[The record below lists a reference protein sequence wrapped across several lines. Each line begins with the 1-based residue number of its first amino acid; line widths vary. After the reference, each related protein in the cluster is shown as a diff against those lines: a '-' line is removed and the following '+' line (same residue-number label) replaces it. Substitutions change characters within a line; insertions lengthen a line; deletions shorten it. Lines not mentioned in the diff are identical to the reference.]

1 VSEWRKPE
9 EEEPKKKN
17 WRKEIKEAAE
27 FLSKYEGGDYE
38 EYVRMLTEAGRPFDD
53 ECVTKDGYRL
63 VGTYDYRVMD
73 GTLIYQVLR
82 YQYPLVRKAKRFLIR
97 RPGPPG
103 IEWVF
108 GSPDN
113 LKIIYNWP
121 AVAANPEGV
130 VYFCEGEN
138 KADRLIALGLVA
150 TTVPGQNWSPEAA
163 EALRG
168 MSVVIVEDNDSAGK
182 SEASDS
188 VRALHGVTRSVRR
201 LRLPGLEPGL
211 GLEDWLDAGHTRDE
225 LVTLADAA
233 PTIGLSAEPYEF
245 PDEATIPAWDFIY
258 GRHLLRGT
266 VSVTAASGETGKT
279 TKSVA
284 EALAMTTGKPLLG
297 VAVARQ
303 MRVLLI
309 NLEDDRDSMAKRIA
323 AAMKHYGLTPADVG
337 DRLTVVARGEL
348 RLKLAGQVRGGRIE
362 VDRAAVD
369 DVVAFSRD
377 RGIDVI
383 SVDPL
388 RKTHQLNESD
398 NVAMG
403 ELIEVYEEIAAEA
416 NASVHVWH
424 HMRKGNGS
432 DASVDSVRGASSIID
447 AARSVRVMEKMTEK
461 AAEAF
466 SVDERR
472 RYFRSYNGKLNFAP
486 PVDESEWFE
495 IQTVTLD
502 NAGFGDSVGVI
513 TCWTPPDVDD
523 LDISQAVISDIKERV
538 GDEPK
543 WKEHFL
549 ADVWVGKVVGPAA
562 GLDPRADRIRVM
574 KLIEKLI
581 REGHL
586 MTKEA
591 MDTGRREMKMFVVVD
606 RRPRGV
612 APQPEETPVDAA
624 LRAMMDRDTRP
635 VQPWYEGRRR

>member
-1 VSEWRKPE
+1 
-9 EEEPKKKN
+9 
-17 WRKEIKEAAE
+17 
-27 FLSKYEGGDYE
+27 
-38 EYVRMLTEAGRPFDD
+38 
-53 ECVTKDGYRL
+53 
-63 VGTYDYRVMD
+63 
-73 GTLIYQVLR
+73 
-82 YQYPLVRKAKRFLIR
+82 
-97 RPGPPG
+97 
-103 IEWVF
+103 
-108 GSPDN
+108 
-113 LKIIYNWP
+113 
-121 AVAANPEGV
+121 
-130 VYFCEGEN
+130 
-138 KADRLIALGLVA
+138 
-150 TTVPGQNWSPEAA
+150 
-163 EALRG
+163 
-168 MSVVIVEDNDSAGK
+168 
-182 SEASDS
+182 
-188 VRALHGVTRSVRR
+188 
-201 LRLPGLEPGL
+201 
-211 GLEDWLDAGHTRDE
+211 
-225 LVTLADAA
+225 
-233 PTIGLSAEPYEF
+233 
-245 PDEATIPAWDFIY
+245 
-258 GRHLLRGT
+258 
-266 VSVTAASGETGKT
+266 
-279 TKSVA
+279 
-284 EALAMTTGKPLLG
+284 
-297 VAVARQ
+297 

-323 AAMKHYGLTPADVG
+323 AAMKLYGLTPADVG

-369 DVVAFSRD
+369 DLVSFARD
-377 RGIDVI
+377 REIDVI

-447 AARSVRVMEKMTEK
+447 AARSVSVMEKMTEK

-466 SVDERR
+466 GVDERR

-513 TCWTPPDVDD
+513 TCWTPPDVDE

-591 MDTGRREMKMFVVVD
+591 MDPGRREMKMFVVVD

-612 APQPEETPVDAA
+612 VQQPEETPVDAA